1 MSDIMDGN
9 AMRYLLACT
18 KWTGCDWCAGRLPLE
33 EWCNG
38 CLAREREVPAALK
51 TAERRGFI
59 KGLEA
64 ARRVARKEN
73 GFYLPLDVAAAV
85 ARVGAAITARIKR
98 EKAKR

>member
-1 MSDIMDGN
+1 MGYIRVSETTKDFANRVASMDFN
-9 AMRYLLACT
+9 SSQAKRVLVSE
-18 KWTGCDWCAGRLPLE
+18 LE
-33 EWCNG
+33 KRDT
-38 CLAREREVPAALK
+38 A
-51 TAERRGFI
+51 AERRGFI
-59 KGLEA
+59 RGLEA